1 MNNIH
6 SSALRDLADVID
18 GTKRGAELLQRA
30 FDAGAD
36 AAVQRLRSHIFF
48 PSYGED
54 PFAWEG
60 MERAVRGPR
69 LAWSVDAW
77 AKWLAAGPS
86 ARDSAVMNEA
96 EDDGPLIKDEDE

>member
-6 SSALRDLADVID
+6 SNALRDMAEVID
-18 GTKRGAELLQRA
+18 GTNRGAAILQRA
-30 FDAGAD
+30 FDAGIAS
-36 AAVQRLRSHIFF
+36 AVQRLAAHIGC
-48 PSYGED
+48 PPYGQD

-69 LAWSVDAW
+69 LAYSVDTW

-86 ARDSAVMNEA
+86 ARDSAVMDEA
-96 EDDGPLIKDEDE
+96 EEDGPLIKDEDE